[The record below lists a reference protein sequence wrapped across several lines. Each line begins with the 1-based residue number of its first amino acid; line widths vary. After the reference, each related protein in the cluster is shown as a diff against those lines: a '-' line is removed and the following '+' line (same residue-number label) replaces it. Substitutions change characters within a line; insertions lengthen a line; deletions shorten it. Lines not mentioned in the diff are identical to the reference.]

1 MPDLFAIFAWERR
14 IQQQK
19 REIRDL
25 REEVETLRAKNQ
37 NMREAMRRCLA
48 CEYRL
53 EGGGRGRAP
62 DPVADRA
69 VTRDAGQEL
78 ARQAPN
84 AP

>member
-14 IQQQK
+14 MREHK
-19 REIRDL
+19 REIREL
-25 REEVETLRAKNQ
+25 REEIEKLRAKNQ

-53 EGGGRGRAP
+53 EGGGRGRPPNTA
-62 DPVADRA
+62 VNRA
-69 VTRDAGQEL
+69 ANQDAGQEP
-78 ARQAPN
+78 ARQTPN

>member
-25 REEVETLRAKNQ
+25 RQEIETLRVKNE

-53 EGGGRGRAP
+53 EGGGRGRGTP
-62 DPVADRA
+62 DPA
-69 VTRDAGQEL
+69 VVRDAGQAP
-78 ARQAPN
+78 ARQIPSAP
-84 AP
+84 

>member
-14 IQQQK
+14 MRERK
-19 REIRDL
+19 REIREL
-25 REEVETLRAKNQ
+25 REENEKLRAKNQ

-62 DPVADRA
+62 NPTVNRG
-69 VTRDAGQEL
+69 AGQEP
-78 ARQAPN
+78 ARQTPN